1 MTAVR
6 NGTMEQDVQASL
18 FSTDTNPC
26 PICPHGPAVH
36 HDGVCGY
43 PACSCGRPVARATD
57 PDTSHQA
64 AEDALPRAQRHRDLA
79 LTALRSAGD
88 RGLTDFELA
97 DLTGVAQTSIGV
109 RRHELVKLGLVAKTD
124 DRRPAPSG
132 SASIVWR
139 AT

>member
-1 MTAVR
+1 MTAR
-6 NGTMEQDVQASL
+6 SSGTMEQDVQPSL
-18 FSTDTNPC
+18 FSSSSDPC
-26 PICPHGPAVH
+26 PVCPHGPAVH

-64 AEDALPRAQRHRDLA
+64 AEDVLPKAQRHRDLA
-79 LTALRSAGD
+79 LAALRLAGE

-109 RRHELVKLGLVAKTD
+109 RRHELVKLGLVVATD
-124 DRRPAPSG
+124 DRRSAPSG
-132 SASIVWR
+132 SAAIVWR
-139 AT
+139 AL